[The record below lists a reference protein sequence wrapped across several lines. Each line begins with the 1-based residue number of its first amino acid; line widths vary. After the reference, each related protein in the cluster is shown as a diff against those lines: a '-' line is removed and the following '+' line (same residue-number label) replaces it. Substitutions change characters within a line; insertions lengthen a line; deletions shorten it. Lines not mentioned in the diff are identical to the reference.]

1 MPSLRDLQTAMI
13 GAVLDGEHGPAA
25 RYVEARGIAP
35 ARRLGVYANNA
46 LGNFLQGLRASYPAV
61 RRLVGDAYFDQ
72 CGRGFRQRHP
82 SRSGDLQD
90 AGDALSG
97 YLAQLHADDDYRY
110 LGDVA
115 RLEWLYQEAMTAADH
130 APLDLGELSRLA
142 PSDHERLRFGLHPA
156 TRLFASPFPVLDIWE
171 ANADEHD
178 EPETIDL
185 RKGGDRLL
193 LTRTRRRLFFL
204 RISVGEEGFLHAL
217 GRRERFAAAVETA
230 LGADGSFDAADALRK
245 FVGAEA
251 IVDFDTN

>member
-13 GAVLDGEHGPAA
+13 GAVLDGEHAPAA
-25 RYVEARGIAP
+25 RFVEARGIAP

-90 AGDALSG
+90 AGAAFPG
-97 YLAQLHADDDYRY
+97 YLAQLHADDEYRY

-130 APLDLGELSRLA
+130 APLDLGRLALLA
-142 PSDHERLRFGLHPA
+142 PSDHERVRFRLHPA
-156 TRLFASPFPVLDIWE
+156 ARLFVSPFPVLDIWE
-171 ANADEHD
+171 ANADEHE

-193 LTRTRRRLFFL
+193 LTRTERRLFFL
-204 RISVGEEGFLHAL
+204 RISAGEEGFLHAL

-230 LGADGSFDAADALRK
+230 LGADAAFDAADALRK

-251 IVDFDTN
+251 IVDFDMN